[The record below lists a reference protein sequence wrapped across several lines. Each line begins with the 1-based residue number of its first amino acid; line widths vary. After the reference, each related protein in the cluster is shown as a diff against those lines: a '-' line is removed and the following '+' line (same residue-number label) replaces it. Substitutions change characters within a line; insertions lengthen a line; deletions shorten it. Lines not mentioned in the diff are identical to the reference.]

1 MLLTIDQAV
10 EFLRSGEVVVFPTET
25 VYGLGAVASNPLAVE
40 NVYKIKNRPRDNP
53 LICHFYD
60 IKQIRK
66 YAKIPELTRFLM
78 QKFCPG
84 PISFLLDITTDSPL
98 LPATCGLPTMV
109 ARIPNHP
116 LTLKLIQKIGLP
128 LVGPSANTSGKFSGT
143 DVEMIQQDLGNKIAG
158 ILDGGKC
165 QIGMEST
172 IIDARDNN
180 TIKILRQGIIGKP
193 ELAEAV
199 QKTRFEN
206 VQILDRNSTQ
216 TKMVTPGSKYK
227 HYAPVTPVIWVKSF
241 AEIEQYKHKHG
252 QTIIFGG
259 SLSDLEKIK
268 PSHNV
273 IFLGETIP
281 EIAKN
286 FYRCLFELDQKKVSK
301 GLLFIPIL
309 DDSSISLSLIDKINK
324 IIQSEI

>member
-25 VYGLGAVASNPLAVE
+25 VYGLGAVASNLLAVE

-66 YAKIPELTRFLM
+66 YAKIPELTKFLM
-78 QKFCPG
+78 KKFCPG

-109 ARIPNHP
+109 ARIPSHP
-116 LTLKLIQKIGLP
+116 LTLELLRKIDLP

-180 TIKILRQGIIGKP
+180 TIKIFRQGIIGKP
-193 ELAEAV
+193 ELAKAV
-199 QKTRFEN
+199 QKTKFRH
-206 VQILDRNSTQ
+206 VQILDNSSTQ
-216 TKMVTPGSKYK
+216 TKMVIPGSKYK
-227 HYAPVTPVIWVKSF
+227 HYAPITPIIWVKSF
-241 AEIEQYKHKHG
+241 IELEQYKHG
-252 QTIIFGG
+252 QTVIFGG

-268 PSHNV
+268 SIHNT
-273 IFLGETIP
+273 IYLGERIA

-286 FYRCLFELDQKKVSK
+286 FYRCLFDLDQKKVTQ

-309 DDSSISLSLIDKINK
+309 DNSSISLSLMDKINK
-324 IIQSEI
+324 IVQLEN